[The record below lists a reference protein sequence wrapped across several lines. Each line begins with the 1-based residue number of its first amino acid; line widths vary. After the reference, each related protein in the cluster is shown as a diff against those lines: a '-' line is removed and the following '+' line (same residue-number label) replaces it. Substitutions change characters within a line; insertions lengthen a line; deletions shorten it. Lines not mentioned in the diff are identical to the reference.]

1 VSFSDGMNMR
11 DRIDIEPNADF
22 ARLFLGVRKKRM
34 ASAIRGIVS
43 TLISISV
50 FSFCVLALL
59 SISYGQWKFFPL
71 FSFIIFWVFF
81 IAGLYSALSK
91 GNFFSSPY
99 SLAREIELFE
109 GRGNLIS
116 SALDFTGGSE
126 RLKSYSPYL
135 LKETVRRATE
145 ELKRLNVQKVF
156 LWLAK
161 PHATFSAFVLLLIFA
176 ITLISVPDDVWKVIG
191 CISDPTLSFR
201 KVRGSNI
208 VNVSGDKVVIAGDDV
223 LVEGMEFGT
232 GTSKPELK
240 VSYVPGVWKTFSVE
254 QDTIFEGPSSFILY
268 RKLFTKVDEEF
279 EYYFQSENS
288 RSKVAKVRLLHRPV
302 INSVR
307 VVQIFPRYTSA
318 KPETIRTLAGR
329 LVSMKGAE
337 VLIEAQT
344 SKPVVDGALKFLSGD
359 TIKIKPTGQG
369 FKVSFK
375 VERTDSFYFDV
386 IDSVGL
392 RSEGRIVYALLA
404 SEDRCPGVEI
414 IAPEDGELMPKTQEL
429 DIAFRAYD
437 DFGISSLK
445 LYYRREGKWS
455 DYRVINLPLK
465 DLAGGGQEEAISQIE
480 AGYHWSLRNVN
491 LFPGDRLLYFLEV
504 TDNNTATGPCS
515 ARSEARTLLMP
526 SLSQIYAKVNEEES
540 AQGRSMEEIIE
551 RGEELEQKLRHFS
564 ERLKSQRKMDWSM
577 RAEGEELLA
586 IHNELKEK
594 IDRAIDQLEETLSRY
609 RENALSSK
617 EIIEKLQELRSIMD
631 ELRSTELKD
640 ALDRLRSI
648 LKEVPE
654 EEVLKELNNLE
665 VDSKK
670 LLEGLKRT
678 VELFKRLMRQQRLE
692 EFARRTEELIEQQ
705 TELRD
710 STAEGDTSGVSSSQR
725 ELSRDAKELERKI
738 EDFAKAQEDSSV
750 AREIDSLLARLNSDR
765 PSEKMRKAAD
775 QLDSKDTE
783 GALCTQNSTI
793 SQLLNLY
800 STIGQCKMS
809 LGLVLDR
816 EMLNRVEKE
825 TVKLVELSGNEE
837 SLAFKLEGGTRSAD
851 REDFL
856 EEQISLKE
864 ALAKVTGSLFEIASK
879 SFIISSR
886 TFASLGLAQS
896 NIQRALIMIQ
906 EEDYR
911 SAGRY
916 AARSCEY
923 INRAVVD
930 LLSSSSSASSSGQ
943 ATEMMQKLFQEQLS
957 LSNEIQRLLERKR
970 SGGLSMEEMASL
982 SRLAAKQRMME
993 EALKQIAQEA
1003 KAREELLGSVDD
1015 IVKSMREAADKLERG
1030 ELDEELVRREERIL
1044 SRMLESQR
1052 SLRERG
1058 FKKERVSRTA
1068 GNVRAL
1074 FEGQR
1079 RGIEG
1084 KRETIL
1090 KAVQRGMM
1098 GPGPEEY
1105 RDLIRSYFRAL
1116 SRKVRGEVE
1125 RGK

>member
-1 VSFSDGMNMR
+1 MKERV
-11 DRIDIEPNADF
+11 DIEPGAEF
-22 ARLFLGVRKKRM
+22 ARLFSTVRKKRI

-50 FSFCVLALL
+50 FSFCVLVLL
-59 SISYGQWKFFPL
+59 SKVYGQWRFFPL
-71 FSFIIFWVFF
+71 FTFVVFWGFF
-81 IAGLYSALSK
+81 ISGLYSALAR
-91 GNFFSSPY
+91 GNFLSSPD
-99 SLAREIELFE
+99 SIAREIESV
-109 GRGNLIS
+109 GDRGNLIS
-116 SALDFTGGSE
+116 SALEFTGGSE

-135 LKETVRRATE
+135 LKEAVRRATD
-145 ELKRLNVQKVF
+145 ELKRLDAERVF

-161 PHATFSAFVLLLIFA
+161 PHATFSAFVLLFIFT
-176 ITLISVPDDVWKVIG
+176 ITLVSVPNDVWKVASS
-191 CISDPTLSFR
+191 ISDLTLSFR
-201 KVRGSNI
+201 RVQSSNI

-223 LVEGMEFGT
+223 LIEGMEFGT
-232 GTSKPELK
+232 GGSKPELK

-254 QDTIFEGPSSFILY
+254 QDTIFEGLSSFIVY

-302 INSVR
+302 INNVR
-307 VVQIFPRYTSA
+307 VVQVFPGYTSA

-329 LVSMKGAE
+329 LVSMKGTE

-359 TIKIKPTGQG
+359 AFKIKPTGKG

-445 LYYRREGKWS
+445 LYYKREGKWS
-455 DYRVINLPLK
+455 DFRVITLPLRE
-465 DLAGGGQEEAISQIE
+465 LAGKEGETISQIE

-491 LFPGDRLLYFLEV
+491 LFPGDRLVYFLEV

-515 ARSEARTLLMP
+515 VKSELRTLLMP

-540 AQGRSMEEIIE
+540 SQGKSMEEIIE

-594 IDRAIDQLEETLSRY
+594 IDRAIDQMEETLSRY
-609 RENALSSK
+609 RENALSSR
-617 EIIEKLQELRSIMD
+617 EIMEKLEELRSIMD

-678 VELFKRLMRQQRLE
+678 VELFKRLMRQQKLE

-710 STAEGDTSGVSSSQR
+710 STAEGDTSGVSSGQR
-725 ELSRDAKELERKI
+725 ELSRDARELERKI
-738 EDFAKAQEDSSV
+738 EDFAKVQEDSSV
-750 AREIDSLLARLNSDR
+750 AREIDSLLARLNRER

-793 SQLLNLY
+793 SQLLSLY

-825 TVKLVELSGNEE
+825 TVKLVELSRGEE
-837 SLAFKLEGGTRSAD
+837 SLAFELAGGKGGAD
-851 REDFL
+851 REGFL
-856 EEQISLKE
+856 KEQISFKE

-930 LLSSSSSASSSGQ
+930 LLSSSSSASSSGE

-982 SRLAAKQRMME
+982 SRLAAKQRKME
-993 EALKQIAQEA
+993 EVLKQIAQEA

-1030 ELDEELVRREERIL
+1030 ELDEELIRREERIL

-1074 FEGQR
+1074 FDGQK

-1105 RDLIRSYFRAL
+1105 RELIRSYFRAL